1 MRQAGRLCA
10 GLLLLAAASA
20 WADDISILGTSYDV
34 GTHRVSAVVAPRTS
48 SGMVADLNAR
58 DFRVFYDQKFVP
70 RFEITRTPVK
80 RNPVS
85 LVLAVDVSAGM
96 VSKLGN
102 IRVGI
107 YQILERLTPQDEVA
121 LVTFDV
127 ESRTLSEFGLPVA
140 SLKKTLSE
148 IRGVSTPGA
157 VLFNAFKRSE
167 DVAQTGTKPW
177 KAIVILTDGGDSGS
191 ALTLDNVVDIV
202 KSHKTD
208 VKVYCIGVGA
218 SPAKRSLTQIA
229 LMGDGAYIAAKTPS
243 DISRAYDSVF
253 NQFSDRY
260 TISFPATEDGA
271 PHVIGVAWQTQS
283 GLNRTTAK
291 VVSGSK
297 PLGWILPSAL
307 GALLI
312 LSLGGAFVLSRRSKG
327 AKADDELK
335 QPDRPLEFGI
345 GTIDEPHIGLFAP
358 KPASNEQFNFPSPDK
373 QSAVPDRPT
382 LVKGVPELPVMAWL
396 VGVSGRDSGRNYQI
410 HQSEVVIGRA
420 ADAAIRLDDD
430 EVSRRHAKIL
440 RNEAGQYV
448 VVDMASSNGVFVN
461 GQKVTNSTIADGDL
475 IQIGLTTFTFKTI
488 DKKEEMNAKH

>member
-1 MRQAGRLCA
+1 MRLAGRLCA
-10 GLLLLAAASA
+10 GLLLLGAGSA
-20 WADDISILGTSYDV
+20 WADDISILSTSYDAS
-34 GTHRVSAVVAPRTS
+34 THRASAVVAPRTS
-48 SGMVADLNAR
+48 SGMVADLNAG
-58 DFRVFYDQKFVP
+58 DFRVFYDKKFVP
-70 RFEITRTPVK
+70 RFEISRTPIK

-85 LVLAVDVSAGM
+85 LVLAIDVSAGM

-121 LVTFDV
+121 LVTFDA

-140 SLKKTLSE
+140 SVKKTLSE
-148 IRGVSTPGA
+148 IRGVSAPGA

-202 KSHKTD
+202 KSHKTN

-218 SPAKRSLTQIA
+218 SPAKKSLTQIA
-229 LMGDGAYIAAKTPS
+229 LMGDGAYIAAKTPA

-271 PHVIGVAWQTQS
+271 AHTIGVTWQTAG
-283 GLNRTTAK
+283 GLNRTTATLI
-291 VVSGSK
+291 SGAK
-297 PLGWILPSAL
+297 PVGWILPSAL
-307 GALLI
+307 GALLV
-312 LSLGGAFVLSRRSKG
+312 LSLGGAFVMIRRSKG
-327 AKADDELK
+327 AKENDEQI
-335 QPDRPLEFGI
+335 QPEPALGFDLGPINEPNIGI
-345 GTIDEPHIGLFAP
+345 FAAQPASDEP
-358 KPASNEQFNFPSPDK
+358 FNFPSHGQQAP
-373 QSAVPDRPT
+373 VPDRPT
-382 LVKGVPELPVMAWL
+382 LVKGVPEIPVLAWL

-420 ADAAIRLDDD
+420 VDASIRLDDD

-440 RNEAGQYV
+440 RNERGQYI
-448 VVDMASSNGVFVN
+448 VVDMASSNGVFIN
-461 GQKVTNSTIADGDL
+461 GQKVTNSTIADGDQ

-488 DKKEEMNAKH
+488 EQKEEMNAKH